1 MILDRIVIC
10 SVWLDS
16 KDGAY
21 DVCLALPTYFR
32 LLFIATFLMFMLFNL
47 HGFEWKTDYSVA
59 GSPLKTLI
67 RGEEIIPSHYDM
79 ISILCRRLT
88 VQWPCQSPWIWLTFE
103 NIEWVRKNAFMNIDW
118 SCQDRHNEGTDQN
131 SIVQIKIWSA
141 LHAILQM
148 TSLNLLS
155 LENIGWGEQNILLY
169 IWHDLFQDE
178 LN

>member
-32 LLFIATFLMFMLFNL
+32 LLFIATFLISCYSICMVSNGRHRLL
-47 HGFEWKTDYSVA
+47 SGRLTFENMNKRWGNNISTF
-59 GSPLKTLI
+59 
-67 RGEEIIPSHYDM
+67 DM

-118 SCQDRHNEGTDQN
+118 SCQDRHNEGTDQILICTRCYPSNDTLQIRGTSTWTYLPATLPLN
-131 SIVQIKIWSA
+131 SSMCNKPDSDCR
-141 LHAILQM
+141 
-148 TSLNLLS
+148 TDSTK
-155 LENIGWGEQNILLY
+155 
-169 IWHDLFQDE
+169 F
-178 LN
+178 

>member
-118 SCQDRHNEGTDQN
+118 ACQDRHNEGTDQILICTRCYPSN
-131 SIVQIKIWSA
+131 DTLQIRGTSTWTYFPATLPLYSIMCTKPDSDCC
-141 LHAILQM
+141 
-148 TSLNLLS
+148 TDSTK
-155 LENIGWGEQNILLY
+155 Y
-169 IWHDLFQDE
+169 
-178 LN
+178 

>member
-1 MILDRIVIC
+1 MILDSIVIW
-10 SVWLDS
+10 SVWLGS

-21 DVCLALPTYFR
+21 VCLALPTYFR
-32 LLFIATFLMFMLFNL
+32 LLFIATFLIFMLFNL

-118 SCQDRHNEGTDQN
+118 SCQDRHNEGTDQILISTRCYPLN
-131 SIVQIKIWSA
+131 DTLQIRGTSTWTYFPATLPLYSIMCTKPDSDCC
-141 LHAILQM
+141 
-148 TSLNLLS
+148 TDSTK
-155 LENIGWGEQNILLY
+155 
-169 IWHDLFQDE
+169 F
-178 LN
+178 